1 MKRILALL
9 LTSATA
15 LVVTSA
21 AFANSLTCG
30 HGVTCNKGVF
40 TSQPLGGN
48 LGAHTTSGGGT
59 LPFSGLN
66 LATVAV
72 IAALL
77 IASGL
82 TLRWAT
88 GRRS

>member
-1 MKRILALL
+1 MKRTLGLFV
-9 LTSATA
+9 TTVTA
-15 LVVTSA
+15 LVFSSTA
-21 AFANSLTCG
+21 LANSLTCG
-30 HGVTCNKGVF
+30 HGVTCNKGIF
-40 TSQPLGGN
+40 AAQHNGHGGGVS
-48 LGAHTTSGGGT
+48 GAASGT

-66 LATVAV
+66 LATVAL